1 MVRPTGR
8 ITMADVA
15 EYAGVTKTTVS
26 RVLNNKGEI
35 SPETREKVLKA
46 VESLGYRRSRIARS
60 LATDQTFLLGLIV
73 PSIANEFFTEI
84 ARGAEDTAWEND
96 YKILLCNTEGD
107 WDREEGMFLFLED
120 IQVDGIVVCAPRLP
134 EERLLPLVEQFQ
146 NVVVVN
152 GQGIAWHELAGAIET
167 DDASGMS
174 QAVNHLLSSGR
185 RHLAYL
191 GGPLDARVSTERYH
205 GFIHALQAA
214 GVAPAAPDWHAICH
228 PANLEGSYESFKSL
242 NSALSKIDAVVC
254 FNDLVAAGVIR
265 ACAELGICV
274 PDDIAV
280 TGCDNIQLASL
291 VRPNLT
297 TLQTPKPELGRLA
310 VHMLLERISG
320 QRHHDTVIIK
330 QTLIIRESAP

>member
-1 MVRPTGR
+1 MARPTGR
-8 ITMADVA
+8 TTIADVA

-35 SPETREKVLKA
+35 SNETRQKVLKA
-46 VESLGYRRSRIARS
+46 VEELGYRRSRIARG

-152 GQGIAWHELAGAIET
+152 GQGIAWHELAGAMET
-167 DDASGMS
+167 DDAGGMA
-174 QAVNHLLSSGR
+174 QAVNHLLASGR
-185 RHLAYL
+185 RHLTYL

-205 GFIHALQAA
+205 GFVNALQAVGYA
-214 GVAPAAPDWHAICH
+214 LDPDWRTTCH
-228 PANLEGSYESFKSL
+228 PANLEGGYECFREL
-242 NSALSKIDAVVC
+242 MNAHPDIDGVVC
-254 FNDLVAAGVIR
+254 FNDLVAAGAIK
-265 ACAELGICV
+265 ACVELGIAV
-274 PDDIAV
+274 PDDVAI
-280 TGCDNIQLASL
+280 TGCDDIQLASL
-291 VRPNLT
+291 VRPSLT
-297 TLQTPKPELGRLA
+297 TLQTPKQELGAQA
-310 VHMLLERISG
+310 VHMLLERIG
-320 QRHHDTVIIK
+320 DQRNQEPVIIK
-330 QTLIIRESAP
+330 QKLIIRESAP